1 MFAVSLGATAVTAAA
16 AAALAMV
23 PGWRR
28 LRVALRYALV
38 AAGVATI
45 GSMLNLLLGLG
56 FV

>member
-16 AAALAMV
+16 AASCALL

-28 LRVALRYALV
+28 LGVVLRYSLV

-45 GSMLNLLLGLG
+45 GTLLRLLLGLG